1 MEINHLFFK
10 IKRNPDRRAV
20 GAPFMAT
27 AIIIITGPDAA
38 STPSQPTSNSNW
50 RVASA

>member
-20 GAPFMAT
+20 GAPLLSSPGM
-27 AIIIITGPDAA
+27 
-38 STPSQPTSNSNW
+38 TPH
-50 RVASA
+50 